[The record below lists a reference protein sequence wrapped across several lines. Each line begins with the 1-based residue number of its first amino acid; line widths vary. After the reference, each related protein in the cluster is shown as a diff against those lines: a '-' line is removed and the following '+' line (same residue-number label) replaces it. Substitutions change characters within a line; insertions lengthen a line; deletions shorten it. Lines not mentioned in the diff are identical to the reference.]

1 MTCFN
6 ATSQQSKGGLNPRTD
21 VLNSVAC
28 PQFQVSQRSADDF
41 FHIRERIINKFANEN
56 KHQV

>member
-1 MTCFN
+1 MQLVN
-6 ATSQQSKGGLNPRTD
+6 SQKGASLNPWTD